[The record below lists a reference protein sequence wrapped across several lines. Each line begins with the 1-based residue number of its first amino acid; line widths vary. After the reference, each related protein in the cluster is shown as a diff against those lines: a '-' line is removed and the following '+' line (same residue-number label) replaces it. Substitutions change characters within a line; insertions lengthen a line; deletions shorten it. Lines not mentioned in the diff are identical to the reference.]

1 MGPAMSINT
10 AIELLIDGTF
20 GLFVGAFAWVAMS
33 ALGILSPSKRVV
45 DGGSRFDIP
54 RAVKDHGEPR
64 RNLDCA
70 GPCRGCDV
78 EENEGVGRAVVAAS
92 ATETQVGNVRCADV
106 REAVSV
112 SADGADDF
120 RTHERNLAAQTSEGH
135 GQ

>member
-45 DGGSRFDIP
+45 DGGSRFDVP
-54 RAVKDHGEPR
+54 RAVEDHGEPR

-70 GPCRGCDV
+70 GSCRGCDV
-78 EENEGVGRAVVAAS
+78 EENEGERGPIEACSAS
-92 ATETQVGNVRCADV
+92 AEAGVGNVTCADV
-106 REAVSV
+106 REAVS
-112 SADGADDF
+112 AHGADDF

>member
-1 MGPAMSINT
+1 MSHVNT
-10 AIELLIDGTF
+10 LIDVAICG
-20 GLFVGAFAWVAMS
+20 GVALFVGAFSWVAMS
-33 ALGILSPSKRVV
+33 ALGILSPSKHVV
-45 DGGSRFDIP
+45 DCGSRFDVP
-54 RAVKDHGEPR
+54 RAVKDDREPR

-78 EENEGVGRAVVAAS
+78 EEHEGVRRAVVAAS

-106 REAVSV
+106 REAVPTY
-112 SADGADDF
+112 GADRF